1 MQENCV
7 FIYTHGKQNTADN
20 SDLAQMLLSAT
31 GKVCCSSFT
40 DALKESIGN
49 YSHGDVSMLLAQAP
63 YTCRHC
69 LAMPLFKY
77 RLSLNL
83 DSKYLLS

>member
-7 FIYTHGKQNTADN
+7 FIYTQGKKNPADN
-20 SDLAQMLLSAT
+20 SDFDQMLLSAT
-31 GKVCCSSFT
+31 GKLCCSSFT

-63 YTCRHC
+63 YIHAHAGIARQCRG
-69 LAMPLFKY
+69 
-77 RLSLNL
+77 LSI
-83 DSKYLLS
+83 DYL